1 MWWKRK
7 AGFAAVG
14 SLSVLA
20 ALVAAG
26 FLGLMVLRP
35 GEVVDEPTANAA
47 AVPAQA
53 PDWLNQ
59 HLDKLSGGALMAV
72 LQAKGVTEYTLAG
85 KTITVP
91 PRASFDPTADTPV
104 GTDPSIHEN
113 EPSITVNPTNPRF
126 VVAISHALYT
136 GYCAVFR
143 STDGGLTWSFV
154 KYLPLRFP
162 NDWCADPVV
171 RYSPNGAIVYAA
183 YMSIR
188 DVNPEPDVVELEADI
203 VVCRSTNNGA
213 SWCTTPVVAI
223 PGGPGRFPDKPWID
237 VHRFFPGSNTNT
249 KVYVT
254 ATVFTST
261 GCHIEFSRSTNGGL
275 AWSTPTPLTPTDEC
289 FVQGSRPIGGK
300 AVSSTVGHVL
310 ACWYHAEEDGWWTGV
325 FDIRCRSSGDYGVTW
340 GPEVAAVNDMQF
352 ELTYW
357 LGPDCN
363 YHRWWGAMFPSIMI
377 GPDGVAH
384 IVYTADLTPSDSWHG
399 CTQDPFEDPP
409 DPEPEYE
416 GADEEAGDIFY
427 VRSHG
432 YPYDFWSFPYMVSRD
447 NPGYAQGYATVN
459 VKVINGVPVVFVA
472 WLDHRGSF
480 WTGAPNSKYG
490 VYAAW
495 TWPDKWGRFA
505 HNIQISD
512 VDISHSDFLF
522 IGDYI
527 DSATSNQANDPFV
540 YLIWTDRS
548 DKFSEFDFEDDVWM
562 KKVPLP

>member
-1 MWWKRK
+1 VKSS
-7 AGFAAVG
+7 GLAAVG
-14 SLSVLA
+14 SLLVLA
-20 ALVAAG
+20 AVLAAG
-26 FLGLMVLRP
+26 FLGLVVFRTD
-35 GEVVDEPTANAA
+35 EVAGALVGA
-47 AVPAQA
+47 AVPVEE
-53 PDWLNQ
+53 PPSGWLDQ
-59 HLDKLSGGALMAV
+59 HLDKLSGGALLSV
-72 LQAKGVTEYTLAG
+72 LQARGVAEYMLAG

-91 PRASFDPTADTPV
+91 PRASFVPTADRPV
-104 GTDPSIHEN
+104 GTDPTIHEN

-154 KYLPLRFP
+154 TYLPLRFP

-213 SWCTTPVVAI
+213 GWCTAPVVAI

-237 VHRFFPGSNTNT
+237 VHRFFASSNTNNR
-249 KVYVT
+249 VYVT
-254 ATVFTST
+254 ATVFKPT
-261 GCHIEFSRSTNGGL
+261 GCDIEFSRSTNGGL
-275 AWSTPTPLTPTDEC
+275 AWSTPTIISTTTGC
-289 FVQGSRPIGGK
+289 SVQGSRPIGGR
-300 AVSSTVGHVL
+300 AISSSVGHVL
-310 ACWYHAEEDGWWTGV
+310 ACWYNAESDGWQTGV
-325 FDIRCRSSGDYGVTW
+325 FDIRCRSSRDYGATW
-340 GPEVAAVNDMQF
+340 NPEVTAVDDMPY

-357 LGPDCN
+357 LGPDCK

-377 GPDGVAH
+377 GPDGVAR
-384 IVYTADLTPSDSWHG
+384 IVYTADPTPSDIWHG
-399 CTQDPFEDPP
+399 CTQDIFEDPP
-409 DPEPEYE
+409 DPEPEYT
-416 GADEEAGDIFY
+416 GADVEAGDIFY
-427 VRSHG
+427 VRSPG
-432 YPYDFWSFPYMVSRD
+432 YPYDIWSFPYMVSRD

-480 WTGAPNSKYG
+480 WTGEPNSKYG

-495 TWPDKWGRFA
+495 TWPDKWGRFSP
-505 HNIQISD
+505 NIQISD
-512 VDISHSDFLF
+512 VDISHSDFIF

-527 DSATSNQANDPFV
+527 DSATSNMANDPFV
-540 YLIWTDRS
+540 YVIWTDRS
-548 DKFSEFDFEDDVWM
+548 DKYDESDLEDDVWM